1 MFFVGCNTEKKQL
14 DMLEIDLAN
23 DWSEISKL
31 IELKQGT
38 NNTSEYLNSYY
49 TKNINDIK
57 IDKLTL
63 STEKSKKSAN
73 TSIPTENQIN
83 FLFKDDVNNQLVEI
97 EIDINYLESDTLIF
111 NLITK
116 KYGQGKLLSKKGSI
130 SEIKEIQNYLWNN
143 LDYNQSLILST
154 FFQGNIYDVET
165 NSNKKQ
171 YSNRIYLVNNNA
183 EISYPNGQKE
193 NILERLINRMS
204 R

>member
-130 SEIKEIQNYLWNN
+130 SEIKE
-143 LDYNQSLILST
+143 SAS
-154 FFQGNIYDVET
+154 
-165 NSNKKQ
+165 
-171 YSNRIYLVNNNA
+171 
-183 EISYPNGQKE
+183 
-193 NILERLINRMS
+193 S
-204 R
+204 RAAALRR